1 MLKELVHPEHLPKPG
16 DTTSKLIKSFWPGP
30 LTILFRKSDKVS
42 MRVTAGLDF
51 VAVRMPSHP
60 IARKL
65 IEESNL
71 PLAAPSANKSG
82 RPSPTL
88 ASHVLEDLKGRIP
101 VIVDGG
107 PANVGVESTVV
118 DLNRNP
124 PLILRPGGVTFEQ
137 LKQIVPEIQV
147 YEKSVHGTE
156 LEKAPPTPGLK
167 YTHYSPTAK
176 VILFEESDN
185 LKDLLAKRLK
195 DEKQLNKDLKIAVIQ
210 THKSFQYKDED
221 LEGVQLY
228 RLGDENAPDV
238 IASGIFKAL
247 RDLDHDSVN
256 LVLVEGSQFNKRIC

>member
-1 MLKELVHPEHLPKPG
+1 MLKELVHPDHFPKPG
-16 DTTSKLIKSFWPGP
+16 DTTSKLTEKFWPGP
-30 LTILFRKSDKVS
+30 LTILFKKSDKVAA
-42 MRVTAGLDF
+42 RVTAGLDF

-60 IARKL
+60 VAKKL

-88 ASHVLEDLKGRIP
+88 AIHVLEDLKGRIP
-101 VIVDGG
+101 IIIDGG

-137 LKQIVPEIQV
+137 LRELVPSIQV

-156 LEKAPPTPGLK
+156 LEKQPPTPGLK

-176 VILFEESDN
+176 VVLFEEGN
-185 LKDLLAKRLK
+185 NMQERVAKRIQE
-195 DEKQLNKDLKIAVIQ
+195 EKLLSKSCNIAVIQ
-210 THKSFQYKDED
+210 THKSFHYDKETM
-221 LEGVQLY
+221 GVQIY
-228 RLGDENAPDV
+228 HLGDESSPDV

-247 RDLDHDSVN
+247 RDLDNVNAN
-256 LVLVEGSQFNKRIC
+256 LVLVEGKCVE